1 MARLTF
7 KALVLFYL
15 PGVFLLTFD
24 WSALERHFT
33 YSALPLTFSSIL
45 GWALIG
51 MGTLFFVVGFKKRNR
66 REYENRAREK
76 LKALKDKPLVY
87 ESSEPLTAD
96 DIRTLQRQFY
106 SLLAVLIPF
115 SLLPAAFLLFVDEA
129 SRVYILIFLMF
140 WIAVTGVIG
149 GYAYNN
155 LTRIRKAG
163 KKNVIRGIVT
173 DRFMKHYVKKVHG
186 EESVTLIPCLKIGDR
201 ELLVE
206 HRMNWKYNVGDAVE
220 FHFVEQR
227 FFDQEIT
234 GLYFYHTKITG
245 AGVMDGASPHPPSR
259 LA

>member
-1 MARLTF
+1 MIRLTF
-7 KALVLFYL
+7 KTLVLFFL
-15 PGVFLLTFD
+15 PGVALLTFD
-24 WSALERHFT
+24 WSIWEEQVYFG
-33 YSALPLTFSSIL
+33 LTFNVSSIL

-51 MGTLFFVVGFKKRNR
+51 IGVLSFVVGFRKRKR
-66 REYENRAREK
+66 RDYENKARER
-76 LKALKDKPLVY
+76 LKALKDKPLAH
-87 ESSEPLTAD
+87 ESSEPLTTD

-149 GYAYNN
+149 GYAYTN

-186 EESVTLIPCLKIGDR
+186 KESVTLMPCLKIGDR
-201 ELLVE
+201 ELLVQ

-245 AGVMDGASPHPPSR
+245 AGVMDGASPLPPSR